1 MPGGRSRAVPAAACI
16 AVLLACLVGCGGGA
30 DHSGSAVGSSRPASP
45 GAGAPSPETVAK
57 ARCPADAGG
66 GCRSATGQILYVE
79 RNDPDGDGDA
89 HFVIL
94 DRQGITFRGLTS
106 IDVRAG
112 LRPNPLPGPGDL
124 VSAAGP
130 VQTGSFGQD
139 QIHALV
145 LHVGS
150 PD

>member
-1 MPGGRSRAVPAAACI
+1 VARRCAALAVTCVAA
-16 AVLLACLVGCGGGA
+16 LLASAGCGSGDSTGA
-30 DHSGSAVGSSRPASP
+30 GDPTTDAASPAQSSQRPAGDP
-45 GAGAPSPETVAK
+45 GALPAEAVVP
-57 ARCPADAGG
+57 ARCPAE
-66 GCRSATGQILYVE
+66 V
-79 RNDPDGDGDA
+79 DP
-89 HFVIL
+89 
-94 DRQGITFRGLTS
+94 QGISFRGLTS

-112 LRPNPLPGPGDL
+112 LRPDPLPKVGDL
-124 VSAAGP
+124 ISAAGP